1 MPTRTLIK
9 RSEYY
14 DSVTLMLVA
23 KALLEGP
30 GIEDAA
36 VVMATAANKDILA
49 QANLL
54 VGEALTAAPDDL
66 VIAVRAISDDECDEA
81 LTAANTLLTSSRKR
95 GGSAA
100 GAARRSRS
108 LAAALKEHPD
118 ANVVVVSVSGPYA
131 AQEART
137 ALAHGRH
144 VLLFSDNVPL
154 ADEIAL
160 KQMAQQRG
168 LLMMG
173 PDAGTAIVNGV
184 ALGFANAVPRGPVG
198 IVGAAGTGIQG
209 VTSALA
215 RRGVGIS
222 QALGTG
228 GRDLK
233 AEVGGLMM
241 QQGLAALVA
250 DPATEV
256 VVLISKPP
264 APEVATAILHLV
276 GGSDKPVVVCFLG
289 GDASLIEA
297 EGGIVAESLEEA
309 ARLAAALAQGQTAAA
324 AKGKFHRELLTLAAV
339 AQSARATLKPEARF
353 IRGLFCGGTFC
364 YEAQMLLQHLPEV
377 YSNAPFPG
385 AVRLPSALASRGHSC
400 IDLGED
406 EFTQGRLHPM
416 LDPSLRN
423 KRLLQEAADPNVAVI
438 LLDVVLG
445 YGAHGD
451 PAGAVVEAIREA
463 QQRLAADQREIA
475 FVASVCGT
483 ADDPQ
488 NLADQEAKLRAAGVL
503 VVESNAAAAT
513 LAGLIVR

>member
-215 RRGVGIS
+215 RGGVGIS

-228 GRDLK
+228 
-233 AEVGGLMM
+233 
-241 QQGLAALVA
+241 
-250 DPATEV
+250 
-256 VVLISKPP
+256 
-264 APEVATAILHLV
+264 
-276 GGSDKPVVVCFLG
+276 
-289 GDASLIEA
+289 
-297 EGGIVAESLEEA
+297 
-309 ARLAAALAQGQTAAA
+309 
-324 AKGKFHRELLTLAAV
+324 
-339 AQSARATLKPEARF
+339 
-353 IRGLFCGGTFC
+353 
-364 YEAQMLLQHLPEV
+364 
-377 YSNAPFPG
+377 
-385 AVRLPSALASRGHSC
+385 
-400 IDLGED
+400 
-406 EFTQGRLHPM
+406 
-416 LDPSLRN
+416 
-423 KRLLQEAADPNVAVI
+423 
-438 LLDVVLG
+438 
-445 YGAHGD
+445 
-451 PAGAVVEAIREA
+451 
-463 QQRLAADQREIA
+463 
-475 FVASVCGT
+475 
-483 ADDPQ
+483 
-488 NLADQEAKLRAAGVL
+488 
-503 VVESNAAAAT
+503 AAT
-513 LAGLIVR
+513 